1 MDKKKGKK
9 GQKGNQ
15 ALAADGSEDQQQ
27 LEMQQDKVGA
37 SQKQFYED
45 VNLSED
51 EAKMEIEVEER
62 RQIEDAMKP
71 LAADLLGDEDDED
84 DLEAEDS
91 VSGSSKSEQEQEEDK
106 S

>member
-1 MDKKKGKK
+1 
-9 GQKGNQ
+9 
-15 ALAADGSEDQQQ
+15 
-27 LEMQQDKVGA
+27 
-37 SQKQFYED
+37 
-45 VNLSED
+45 
-51 EAKMEIEVEER
+51 MEIEVEER